1 MANPHSPDVTPA
13 AGATVNAAQLGVAG
27 TIDVLRRMLAER
39 FELSE
44 ATSLSN
50 PDEPLFAIG
59 VGLTSLEGVEF
70 LCEIERQFNLRITDL
85 DWWVYETP
93 TLTAVAEYLV
103 ELSKK
108 RDASG

>member
-1 MANPHSPDVTPA
+1 MANPHDLEVTPV
-13 AGATVNAAQLGVAG
+13 AGATVDAAQIGVAG
-27 TIDVLRRMLAER
+27 TIDVLRRMLSER

-44 ATSLSN
+44 ANSLMH

-59 VGLTSLEGVEF
+59 GGLTSLEGIEF
-70 LCEIERQFNLRITDL
+70 LCEIERQFNLRIKDL

-108 RDASG
+108 QHPAG